1 MSVYAEE
8 ERIRAALGY
17 VPADD
22 RETWVQMGMAVK
34 AELGDGGFDLWDEWS
49 RTSDRY
55 SESDA
60 RSVWRSFNGGGI
72 TIATLFK
79 EAITHGYRES
89 EPLKSID
96 PAERARRK
104 AAREQEARA
113 AAAQHERSQ
122 GEAAEKARDLWERA
136 GKVHADHAYVL
147 AKKIKPYG
155 AKQLRDQLVLKI
167 QDVEG
172 AHHSAQYIQPDGGK
186 TFQTGGRIS
195 GCFAAVTGG
204 TKPGSRTPLL
214 VCEGFATACSL
225 HEATGYP
232 VAAAMNAGNLL
243 GVAKAWRAKYPRL
256 RIVVCADDD
265 TATAGNPGMTKATE
279 AARAIDALLAVPD
292 FGANRPDRASDFND
306 LHALDGLA
314 AVRACVDA
322 ATAPGG
328 MGRANQ
334 AVRPTVLLTRA
345 SDIVP
350 EAIRWLWL
358 HWLPEGKL
366 SLLAGSPGTGKTTL
380 ALALAATIS
389 HGGKWPD
396 GTACSRKGDVLIWS
410 GEDNPADTI
419 VPRLIAAGADLDRI
433 HIITGRTDEDGA
445 IQPFDPARDVP
456 LLAERMGEIGNAALL
471 IIDPI
476 VSAVAGDSNKA
487 NDVRRDLQALVDAAG
502 AHRCAVLGISHFSKG
517 SKGSSPAERVI
528 GSQAFVALARM
539 TLVAAKDESEERRVL
554 ARAKCNIAP
563 DDGGIS
569 YTLEQADA
577 NGIEASRVV
586 WGERIDGTSRDIIG
600 DVEIVPDDDER
611 SARNEAV
618 DFLRDLLS
626 AGPVSVKSIKSDATG
641 AGYSWRTI
649 ERAKRELAVEARKV
663 SMKDGWVWSLPAEVR
678 HEETEERQTL
688 YRGGLRDAWRSSVDT
703 GVCGEVSDVDF
714 REGRE
719 DRQRTETGGLPE
731 IPSSDAEVEL

>member
-1 MSVYAEE
+1 MNAPINFEQRFAAALAEHGLCPAEIVADGKLHRFDGPDEKRGKRSAWYVLHGDALPAGSFGDWRTGLSETWCAKAERNLSPE
-8 ERIRAALGY
+8 ERQAHRATILAAKESEAKARAE
-17 VPADD
+17 VAA
-22 RETWVQMGMAVK
+22 QAQAVCQR
-34 AELGDGGFDLWDEWS
+34 LWDRAGTVHAEHA
-49 RTSDRY
+49 Y
-55 SESDA
+55 
-60 RSVWRSFNGGGI
+60 
-72 TIATLFK
+72 
-79 EAITHGYRES
+79 
-89 EPLKSID
+89 LK
-96 PAERARRK
+96 RK
-104 AAREQEARA
+104 RIKPA
-113 AAAQHERSQ
+113 AAKQM
-122 GEAAEKARDLWERA
+122 RDGLL
-136 GKVHADHAYVL
+136 V
-147 AKKIKPYG
+147 P
-155 AKQLRDQLVLKI
+155 LRDASGELRNLQF
-167 QDVEG
+167 
-172 AHHSAQYIQPDGGK
+172 IQPDGTKRFKSGATVAGNYCSIGGK
-186 TFQTGGRIS
+186 PSST
-195 GCFAAVTGG
+195 V
-204 TKPGSRTPLL
+204 PLL
-214 VCEGFATACSL
+214 ICEGWATACSL
-225 HEATGYP
+225 HEATDYP

-243 GVAKAWRAKYPRL
+243 AVAKSLRAKLPGVPL
-256 RIVVCADDD
+256 VICADDD
-265 TATAGNPGMTKATE
+265 HLTDGNPGLTKATE
-279 AARAIDALLAVPD
+279 AAKSIGAGVAVPR
-292 FGANRPDRASDFND
+292 FGGSRPEGATDFND

-314 AVRACVDA
+314 AVRACVDRTA
-322 ATAPGG
+322 APHGSTKPAQG
-328 MGRANQ
+328 
-334 AVRPTVLLTRA
+334 VRPTVLLTRA

-419 VPRLIAAGADLDRI
+419 VPRLMAAGADLDRI
-433 HIITGRTDEDGA
+433 HIISGRTDEDGT

-456 LLAERMGEIGNAALL
+456 LLAERIGEIRNAALL

-487 NDVRRDLQALVDAAG
+487 NDVRRDLQALVDTAS

-611 SARNEAV
+611 SARSEAV
-618 DFLRDLLS
+618 DFLRALLS
-626 AGPVSVKSIKSDATG
+626 SGPLSVKLIRSDATG
-641 AGYSWRTI
+641 AGYSWRTM
-649 ERAKRELAVEARKV
+649 ERAKRELSVEARKV
-663 SMKDGWVWSLPAEVR
+663 SMKEGWVWALPAEVR

-703 GVCGEVSDVDF
+703 GVSEEVSDAEF
-714 REGRE
+714 RE
-719 DRQRTETGGLPE
+719 DREDRHRTETGGLPE
-731 IPSSDAEVEL
+731 NATSDTGGDL

>member
-8 ERIRAALGY
+8 ERIRTALGY

-22 RETWVQMGMAVK
+22 RETWVHMGMAVK
-34 AELGDGGFDLWDEWS
+34 AELGEGGFDLWDEWS
-49 RTSDRY
+49 RTSDSYR
-55 SESDA
+55 ESDA
-60 RSVWRSFNGGGI
+60 RAVWRSFKAGGI

-79 EAITHGYRES
+79 EAISNGYREN
-89 EPLKSID
+89 EPLKQIA
-96 PAERARRK
+96 PAELARRK
-104 AAREQEARA
+104 AQREQDARA
-113 AAAQHERSQ
+113 AAAQHERTQ
-122 GEAAEKARDLWERA
+122 ADAATKARELWSKA
-136 GKVHADHAYVL
+136 GNPHTDHAYVS
-147 AKKIKPYG
+147 AKKIRPYG
-155 AKQLRDQLVLKI
+155 AKQLREQLVLKI
-167 QDVEG
+167 QDVDG
-172 AHHSAQYIQPDGGK
+172 THHSAQYIQPDGSK

-195 GCFAAVTGG
+195 GCFVAVTGG
-204 TKPGSRTPLL
+204 AKPGNGMPLL
-214 VCEGFATACSL
+214 ICEGFATACSL

-232 VAAAMNAGNLL
+232 IAAAMNAGNLL
-243 GVAKAWRAKYPRL
+243 AVAKAWRAKYPRL
-256 RIVVCADDD
+256 RVVICADDD

-279 AARAIDALLAVPD
+279 TAHSISALLAVPD
-292 FGANRPDRASDFND
+292 FGPTRPDQATDFND
-306 LHALDGLA
+306 LRALDGLE

-328 MGRANQ
+328 VMKPPAS
-334 AVRPTVLLTRA
+334 ARPAVLLTRA

-389 HGGKWPD
+389 RGGKWPD

-419 VPRLIAAGADLDRI
+419 VPRLIAAGADLDHI
-433 HIITGRTDEDGA
+433 HIISGRTDEDGA

-471 IIDPI
+471 IVDPI
-476 VSAVAGDSNKA
+476 VSAVAGDSHKA

-502 AHRCAVLGISHFSKG
+502 AHRCAVLGISHFAKG
-517 SKGSSPAERVI
+517 TKGSSPAERVI
-528 GSQAFVALARM
+528 GSQAFVALSRM
-539 TLVAAKDESEERRVL
+539 TLVAAKDEAEERRVL

-600 DVEIVPDDDER
+600 DVEVVPDDDEKTER
-611 SARNEAV
+611 DEAI
-618 DFLRDLLS
+618 DFLRALLS
-626 AGPVSVKSIKSDATG
+626 SGPVSVKAIKSDATG

-649 ERAKRELAVEARKV
+649 ERAKRDIGVVARKV
-663 SMKDGWVWSLPAEVR
+663 SMKDGWAWALPAEVR

-688 YRGGLRDAWRSSVDT
+688 YRGGLRDTWRSSVDT
-703 GVCGEVSDVDF
+703 GVSGGVSDVNF
-714 REGRE
+714 REDSE
-719 DRQRTETGGLPE
+719 DRHSTGTGGLPE
-731 IPSSDAEVEL
+731 GSQGEAEDSI

>member
-1 MSVYAEE
+1 MTVQTEE
-8 ERIRAALGY
+8 GRIRAALSH
-17 VPADD
+17 VPADSRD
-22 RETWVQMGMAVK
+22 TWVQMGMAVK
-34 AELGDGGFDLWDEWS
+34 AELGEAGFDLWDDWS
-49 RTSDRY
+49 RSGDRY
-55 SESDA
+55 SERDSVT
-60 RSVWRSFNGGGI
+60 VWRSFKAGGI

-79 EAITHGYRES
+79 EAISHGYRES
-89 EPLKSID
+89 EPLKPID
-96 PAERARRK
+96 AAELARSKTQRD
-104 AAREQEARA
+104 QEARA
-113 AAAQHERSQ
+113 ATEQHERTQ
-122 GEAAEKARDLWERA
+122 AEAAEKARDLWERA
-136 GKVHADHAYVL
+136 GKVHAEHAYVR

-155 AKQLRDQLVLKI
+155 AKQLREQLVLKV
-167 QDVEG
+167 QDVDG
-172 AHHSAQYIQPDGGK
+172 THHSAQYIQPDGAK

-195 GCFAAVTGG
+195 GCFVAVTGG
-204 TKPGSRTPLL
+204 AKPGNGSPLL
-214 VCEGFATACSL
+214 ICEGFATACSL
-225 HEATGYP
+225 HEATGHP

-243 GVAKAWRAKYPRL
+243 AVAKAWRAKYPRL
-256 RIVVCADDD
+256 RAVICADDD

-279 AARAIDALLAVPD
+279 TARSIGALLAVPD
-292 FGANRPDRASDFND
+292 FGPTRPDEATDFND
-306 LHALDGLA
+306 LRALDGLE

-328 MGRANQ
+328 VTKPLA
-334 AVRPTVLLTRA
+334 AARPAVLLTRA

-389 HGGKWPD
+389 RGGKWPD
-396 GTACSRKGDVLIWS
+396 GTACSRKGEVLIWS

-419 VPRLIAAGADLDRI
+419 VPRLIAAGADLDHI
-433 HIITGRTDEDGA
+433 HIISGRTDEDGA

-471 IIDPI
+471 IVDPI

-502 AHRCAVLGISHFSKG
+502 AHRCAVLGISHFAKG
-517 SKGSSPAERVI
+517 TKGSSPAERVI

-586 WGERIDGTSRDIIG
+586 WGERIDGTSRDILG
-600 DVEIVPDDDER
+600 EVEQNDDEER
-611 SARNEAV
+611 TGQEEAQ
-618 DFLRDLLS
+618 DFLASLLS
-626 AGPVSVKSIKSDATG
+626 DGPKRTREIKSDADG
-641 AGYSWRTI
+641 AGYNWKMMQ
-649 ERAKRELAVEARKV
+649 RAASKLGVDKRKVGMKEGWEWALSKETSHEEDAKNPRLYTVSPSDTHVPFGSGKGLRAVEFPKTAKGD
-663 SMKDGWVWSLPAEVR
+663 MGESLSPSENAPNSDDTEPAE
-678 HEETEERQTL
+678 
-688 YRGGLRDAWRSSVDT
+688 
-703 GVCGEVSDVDF
+703 
-714 REGRE
+714 
-719 DRQRTETGGLPE
+719 
-731 IPSSDAEVEL
+731 EL